1 METQKPSLT
10 RTQGELLLAVVI
22 IARSTSFLCSKILM
36 QGIDPFNLMAVRFL
50 LAFFLL
56 TALFHKRL
64 FPLSAATALRGFLL
78 GLSFFAVMTAEL
90 FGLRLTDSST
100 TSFLENTAIVF
111 VPILETILLRR
122 LPRPVII
129 ASTLVT
135 MVGIGLL
142 TLDNGPISW
151 QGGEPLC
158 ILAAVLYAVA
168 IILTARLSREGDPL
182 VLGVLQVGTM
192 GALAL
197 IASLLFETPRL
208 PASGL
213 EWGAVLW
220 LTIVCSGFGFTFQP
234 VAQSYTTAQRAGMF
248 CSLSPVSSA
257 ILGVC
262 ILGED
267 IGPRAVLGA
276 VLVMAGILIVT
287 LFGKNTQNPND
298 LSRRDPAGFL

>member
-1 METQKPSLT
+1 MSDTESRALS
-10 RTQGELLLAVVI
+10 RTQGEILLAAVI
-22 IARSTSFLCSKILM
+22 IARSTSFLCSKVLM

-56 TALFHKRL
+56 AVLFRKQ
-64 FPLSAATALRGFLL
+64 LSHLTPATALKGFLL

-111 VPILETILLRR
+111 VPILEAILLRR
-122 LPRPVII
+122 FPRPIII

-158 ILAAVLYAVA
+158 ILAAILYAIA
-168 IILTARLSREGDPL
+168 IILTARLSRKDDPL
-182 VLGVLQVGTM
+182 VLGILQVGTM
-192 GALAL
+192 GVLAF
-197 IASLLFETPRL
+197 IATFLFETPRL
-208 PASGL
+208 PATGM

-234 VAQSYTTAQRAGMF
+234 VAQSYTTAQRASMF
-248 CSLSPVSSA
+248 CALSPVSSA

-267 IGPRAVLGA
+267 MGPRAILGA
-276 VLVMAGILIVT
+276 VLVMGSILIVT
-287 LFGKNTQNPND
+287 LLGKEHPK
-298 LSRRDPAGFL
+298 SE

>member
-1 METQKPSLT
+1 MSDTESRALS
-10 RTQGELLLAVVI
+10 RTQGEILLAAVI
-22 IARSTSFLCSKILM
+22 IARSTSFLCSKFLM

-56 TALFHKRL
+56 AVLFRKQ
-64 FPLSAATALRGFLL
+64 LSHRAPATARKGFLL

-111 VPILETILLRR
+111 VPILEAILLRR
-122 LPRPVII
+122 FPRPIII

-158 ILAAVLYAVA
+158 ILAATLYAIA
-168 IILTARLSREGDPL
+168 IILTARLSRKDDPL
-182 VLGVLQVGTM
+182 VLGILQVGTM
-192 GALAL
+192 GVLAF
-197 IASLLFETPRL
+197 IATFLFETPRL
-208 PASGL
+208 PATGM

-234 VAQSYTTAQRAGMF
+234 VAQSYTTAQRASMF
-248 CSLSPVSSA
+248 CALSPVSSA

-267 IGPRAVLGA
+267 MGPRAILGA
-276 VLVMAGILIVT
+276 VLVMGSILIVT
-287 LFGKNTQNPND
+287 LLGKEHPK
-298 LSRRDPAGFL
+298 SE